1 MTEEG
6 ILLGKKLFNDP
17 ILSVNNQQACVNC
30 HMQEFSFTDPLQFS
44 VGTSGTIGKRNSMA
58 LVNLAGEH
66 QIFGMEAPV
75 P

>member
-30 HMQEFSFTDPLQFS
+30 HMQE
-44 VGTSGTIGKRNSMA
+44 
-58 LVNLAGEH
+58 LVY
-66 QIFGMEAPV
+66 
-75 P
+75 